1 MHVCLLIVC
10 SLLPSQSLTHW
21 PVTGD
26 IQPVS
31 DPAIIQCGEKSY
43 IYCSGRG
50 IPVRVSSDLHHWE
63 RLAPVFAEVPQW
75 ARDRIPTA
83 HHFWAPD
90 ISARDGKFWLYY
102 AVSTLGSRNS
112 VIGLAT
118 NVTLDPQDPDYRW
131 IDQGLVWETFES
143 DNYNAIDPNAV
154 EGPGGQWYLAFG
166 SYWSGLKM
174 VEIDRETGKPRVGAE
189 LKSIAARPGAEAI
202 EGACIV
208 RRGTDY
214 YLFCS
219 HDFTG
224 RRLESTYKVVVGRAQ
239 SPLGPF
245 VDRAGQ
251 PLLQGGGTVL
261 VANDAYWRGPGH
273 NAILM
278 DGDKTWIVYHAL
290 DPTRNAALTLRIDPV
305 TWSADGWP
313 EVAQGVPPVSGWWEH
328 TVAGHPMQL
337 LHLLPD
343 GTLDASGRTGHWTV
357 EQQELVLNWDD
368 ATAANVDQKVRCA
381 VADDRRSYA
390 GRNAAGK
397 EVRGRRA
404 VVGWWEHRVANGA
417 ATMVR
422 LFPNGKLNDA
432 AGPASWE
439 LRGDTLML
447 LWPNAAA
454 PGGVWRDTLQVSP
467 DRARYAGQ
475 NQNGTPIQA
484 WQVASE

>member
-1 MHVCLLIVC
+1 MHVCLLFLS
-10 SLLPSQSLTHW
+10 SLLPSQALAQW

-26 IQPVS
+26 VLRVS
-31 DPAIIQCGEKSY
+31 DPAIIKSGAKYY

-63 RLAPVFAEVPQW
+63 RLAPVFAEMPQW
-75 ARDRIPTA
+75 ARDSVPQARD
-83 HHFWAPD
+83 FWAPD
-90 ISARDGKFWLYY
+90 VSFRDGQYWLYY
-102 AVSTLGSRNS
+102 AVSTLGSRQS
-112 VIGLAT
+112 AIGLAT
-118 NVTLDPQDPDYRW
+118 NGTLDPQNPTYRW
-131 IDQGLVWETFES
+131 VDRGLVWETRES
-143 DNYNAIDPNAV
+143 DQYNAIDPNAV
-154 EGPGGQWYLAFG
+154 EGPDGQCYLAFG
-166 SYWSGLKM
+166 SYWSGLKL
-174 VEIDRETGKPRVGAE
+174 VEIDRETGKPRAGAE

-208 RRGTDY
+208 RRGADY

-224 RRLESTYKVVVGRAQ
+224 RKMESTYKVVVGRAS

-251 PLLQGGGTVL
+251 PLLQGGGTVV
-261 VANDAYWRGPGH
+261 VANDAHWRGPGH

-290 DPTRNAALTLRIDPV
+290 DPTRNAALTLRIDSV
-305 TWSADGWP
+305 TWTDDGWP
-313 EVAQGVPPVSGWWEH
+313 EVAQSVPPVSGWWEH
-328 TVAGHPMQL
+328 MVDGQPMQL
-337 LHLLPD
+337 LQLLP
-343 GTLDASGRTGHWTV
+343 GGSCEVAGRPGHWAM
-357 EQQELVLNWDD
+357 EQQCLVLNWEESK
-368 ATAANVDQKVRCA
+368 AADTDQTVRCTM
-381 VADDRRSYA
+381 ADNRRSYV
-390 GRNAAGK
+390 GRDAAGK
-397 EVRGRRA
+397 EVRGRRS

-422 LFPNGKLNDA
+422 LFPNGKVNDP
-432 AGPASWE
+432 AGPALWE
-439 LRGDTLML
+439 LQGDTLIL

-467 DRARYAGQ
+467 DRAQYAGQ
-475 NQNGTPIQA
+475 NQNGTPIHG